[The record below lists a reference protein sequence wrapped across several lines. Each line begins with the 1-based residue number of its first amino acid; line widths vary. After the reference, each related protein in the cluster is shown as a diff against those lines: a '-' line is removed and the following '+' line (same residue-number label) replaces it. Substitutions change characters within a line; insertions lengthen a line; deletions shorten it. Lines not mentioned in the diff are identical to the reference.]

1 MTYCSAVFNPST
13 LNEPMS
19 QQAFYQTERVLAPD
33 RQSTGGPVTQRYII
47 AVDTHDPD
55 GKPYLNPKKR
65 AREAFNLLPGR
76 TVDDWVALAEI
87 NEEDVPKEK
96 LQKIVLRHDGAVYLV
111 KHD

>member
-19 QQAFYQTERVLAPD
+19 QQAFYQTERVLAPIANQ
-33 RQSTGGPVTQRYII
+33 RGPVTQRYII

>member
-1 MTYCSAVFNPST
+1 LLGRVQSKHTQRT
-13 LNEPMS
+13 HEPTS
-19 QQAFYQTERVLAPD
+19 FLPNRTRTGTD